1 MTLYTKRE
9 VYYLSQW
16 IPTKLHCYFEKKRY
30 CHCLHTKNYQDAVGI
45 YTQLQKRYRDQF
57 NKLFGKTIKI
67 GEPIL
72 PKENSINPKQFKVYK
87 IKPNYKTRSA
97 KRKYIQDMK
106 KAKGCSNCG
115 YNDNPDILHFH
126 HINPETKI
134 NNISRMV
141 GKNHSMER
149 ILAEIEKCKLL
160 CITCHHKEHGI
171 KDNYV

>member
-16 IPTKLHCYFEKKRY
+16 IPTKLHCFFKQKRY
-30 CHCLHTKNYQDAVGI
+30 SHCLHTKNYQDAVGVS
-45 YTQLQKRYRDQF
+45 TQLQKRYQDQF

-67 GEPIL
+67 AEPIL

-87 IKPNYKTRSA
+87 INSNNKTKLA

-115 YNDNPDILHFH
+115 YDKNPDILHFH
-126 HINPETKI
+126 HIKPETKI
-134 NNISRMV
+134 DNISRMV
-141 GKNHSMER
+141 GKNNSLEK
-149 ILAEIEKCKLL
+149 ILAEIDKCKLL

>member
-9 VYYLSQW
+9 VYYISQW

-30 CHCLHTKNYQDAVGI
+30 CHCLQTKNYQQAVGI
-45 YTQLQKRYRDQF
+45 ANQLRKRYQNEF
-57 NKLFGKTIKI
+57 AKLLGKAIKI
-67 GEPIL
+67 AEPIL
-72 PKENSINPKQFKVYK
+72 PKENSINPKEFKVYK
-87 IKPNYKTRSA
+87 INPNNKTKLA

-106 KAKGCSNCG
+106 KTKGCSNCG
-115 YNDNPDILHFH
+115 YNENPDILHYH

-134 NNISRMV
+134 DNISRMV
-141 GKNHSMER
+141 GKNNSLEK
-149 ILAEIEKCKLL
+149 ILAEIDKCELL